1 MAFIGT
7 MEPYGLIEGNYTVSG
22 SPSESTG
29 TGYLSPWE
37 YCRYSGNG
45 PRGDG
50 CVIER
55 PALHLGFL
63 AQFRRVALEIETGN
77 GTVTFRGRRTQPQVR
92 LRETTRSQA
101 GPAIRP
107 ARQSSG
113 LFRAHG
119 IIEIGIRLAA
129 SHAPDIQ

>member
-1 MAFIGT
+1 MAFLGT

-92 LRETTRSQA
+92 LRETHPVTGGTCDQTGAAVVRVV
-101 GPAIRP
+101 
-107 ARQSSG
+107 SSPW
-113 LFRAHG
+113 HY
-119 IIEIGIRLAA
+119 
-129 SHAPDIQ
+129 